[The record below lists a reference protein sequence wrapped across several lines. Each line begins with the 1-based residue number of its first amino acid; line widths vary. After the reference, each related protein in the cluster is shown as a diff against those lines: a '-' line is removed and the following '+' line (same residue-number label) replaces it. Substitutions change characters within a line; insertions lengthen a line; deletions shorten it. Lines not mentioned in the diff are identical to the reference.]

1 MSGLHFCL
9 SFIQSWLPATVPF
22 ARRGKWVDGFLLK
35 IFFFFLRDGGLVWLS
50 FVAVCFVSF
59 LARSILAART

>member
-9 SFIQSWLPATVPF
+9 SFRA
-22 ARRGKWVDGFLLK
+22 GFQLQYPLLEGVNGWMVFSL

-50 FVAVCFVSF
+50 FVVVCFVSF